1 MYIGLDQIKQSFD
14 SLKKQDGNLNIFI
27 GILTL
32 LLNGVRDQNYCKSDI
47 GKASEHLDKVFY
59 LTTPKP
65 NRDAGVKF
73 WHTYFSKTWISDF
86 FNDKLHGKKIEV
98 THVAA
103 LLYRTREFNTAD
115 DMVKFFKSQLKYDE
129 LFDVF
134 FDYRENITFD
144 QLEPCSESSIF
155 MKLGGI
161 DVNYTLNFER
171 ANFVQKAAGDPSAGP
186 YLQILY
192 ANMGLKKYFL
202 ISTDLDI
209 RDSYGLNVNNQVTAI
224 NIHQIPTH
232 GGFTAISKPFLLL
245 AGISGTGK
253 TRFVREQADASAA
266 QYGIKDR
273 ENYCLVPVRPDWH
286 EPSDLLGYISR
297 IGEGGAR
304 YIVTDLLCFIVKAWK
319 HVVASA
325 SAEGVAYKNLNSIC
339 PFWLCLDEM
348 NLAPVEQYFADY
360 LSMLETRKWENGVYS
375 CDPLLKAAV
384 IQKQLDEAGQADLWM
399 KLGIAD
405 EASAGL
411 RAFFTNN
418 GIPLP
423 LNLIVAG
430 TVNMDE
436 TTHGFS
442 RKVIDRALTIDFGE
456 FFTNDY
462 SQYYEADKKTAP
474 RALGFPRLSGVYDEV
489 AMAAVAAD
497 PDGRKTIAFLEKINT
512 VLKDTP
518 FQLAFRAL
526 NEILLSVVCFSPA
539 DEVHLQA
546 AWDDFLMMKVLP
558 RIEGDS
564 EKLRYDGDGTGLLLQ
579 LTDLLKKEL
588 SAITVT
594 RPDLLRAAPD
604 GSEVEAD
611 CRSLKKLAWMQQ
623 RLENNSFT
631 TFWP

>member
-1 MYIGLDQIKQSFD
+1 MLWIHKFYENELGYR
-14 SLKKQDGNLNIFI
+14 
-27 GILTL
+27 
-32 LLNGVRDQNYCKSDI
+32 NGEP
-47 GKASEHLDKVFY
+47 GKAGRHIELPDAIAAAIKRNLDTVPIRFKGNTYNLGFQDRPGKECWLNKLSEIDPDK
-59 LTTPKP
+59 
-65 NRDAGVKF
+65 
-73 WHTYFSKTWISDF
+73 
-86 FNDKLHGKKIEV
+86 
-98 THVAA
+98 
-103 LLYRTREFNTAD
+103 
-115 DMVKFFKSQLKYDE
+115 
-129 LFDVF
+129 
-134 FDYRENITFD
+134 
-144 QLEPCSESSIF
+144 SIF
-155 MKLGGI
+155 KPGMLGLFFLDSAETSLVLI
-161 DVNYTLNFER
+161 DSTNAQHADVNRVFEHNKSTTKRYDAVVSSVNYEEVKYAPIDKNF
-171 ANFVQKAAGDPSAGP
+171 
-186 YLQILY
+186 IL
-192 ANMGLKKYFL
+192 L
-202 ISTDLDI
+202 
-209 RDSYGLNVNNQVTAI
+209 
-224 NIHQIPTH
+224 P
-232 GGFTAISKPFLLL
+232 KPFLLL

-253 TRFVREQADASAA
+253 TRFVREQATASAA
-266 QYGIKDR
+266 HYDIENSD
-273 ENYCLVPVRPDWH
+273 NYCLVPVRPDWH

-304 YIVTDLLCFIVKAWK
+304 YVVTGLLCFIVKAWK
-319 HVVASA
+319 HSIVSA
-325 SAEGVAYKNLNSIC
+325 SSAEVKYKPLETIC
-339 PFWLCLDEM
+339 PYWLCLDEM

-360 LSMLETRKWENGVYS
+360 LSILETRKWVGDVYT
-375 CDPLLKAAV
+375 CDPLLQPAL
-384 IQKQLDEAGQADLWM
+384 IQKQLDRDGQNDLW
-399 KLGIAD
+399 KQLGIDD

-411 RAFFTNN
+411 RAFFTAN

-474 RALGFPRLSGVYDEV
+474 RTLSFPRLSGVHEE
-489 AMAAVAAD
+489 ASMAAVAAD

-564 EKLRYDGDGTGLLLQ
+564 EKLRYDGDGTGLLVR
-579 LTDLLKKEL
+579 LTDLLKEEL
-588 SAITVT
+588 SEIVAA